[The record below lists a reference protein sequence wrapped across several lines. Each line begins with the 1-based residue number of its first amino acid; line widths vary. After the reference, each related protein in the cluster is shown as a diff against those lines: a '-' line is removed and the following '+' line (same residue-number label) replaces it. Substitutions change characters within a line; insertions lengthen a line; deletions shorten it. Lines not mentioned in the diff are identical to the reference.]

1 MAWSR
6 RPIDKRKL
14 EGIRVPGEGQQ
25 PCDIMFVGERPGM
38 NEVLGG
44 RPFIGASGMELDRY
58 LRMAG
63 INREDCYVTNVV
75 RDWRDGNLEDW
86 EVARDT
92 PDLEAELEACQPKLV
107 CTLGRFAARYFLGD
121 VDVEQVHGLL
131 HVTEKY
137 AVYPC
142 YHPAA
147 GLHSPDT
154 IQFIHS
160 DFEGLKDPWSR
171 ILPQDRLA
179 GKETYGRQ
187 GWPSYYDALAIDT
200 EGFPDNPWCLTFS
213 QQPGVGSIIRAGDA
227 GRLRRIKEY
236 LACCPDPILLHNSM
250 HDIGVL
256 RAMGITI
263 PTGRFVDTM
272 VLAYLLC
279 LEPQGLK
286 ALAYRL
292 AGMEMASYDE
302 VISPGRVSVW
312 EEWIEGARAVADQ
325 MPEPEAELVWDDKAE
340 GWRVKQP
347 QSVGRRI
354 ARMVQD
360 VEKKGILHSGNPSG
374 VDIRKRVDS
383 WEDTGAE
390 ALVEAIGPVPEPTL
404 SDIPKA
410 DAEKYACRDAD
421 ATWRIFPRLMRRVR
435 EQGMEEICRIDH
447 GILPM
452 LERMQSN
459 GLLVDKPHMRMLE
472 ERLTNQM
479 SEVRDQIK
487 EMVGVRINP
496 ASPPQTASL
505 LFRQLKLPSRKT
517 TSTGQDSTQDKVLE
531 GLRGAHPV
539 VPLILDYRELDKAR
553 GSFVR
558 IALSRAGADDRLR
571 CNLRATRVTSG
582 RVAANT
588 PNLMA
593 IPIRSAIGKEIR
605 QGFIAPPGKL
615 LADWDLDQA
624 EMRWMAHDSQ
634 DEGLISIFCGGKL
647 DVHTDTAATMFS
659 KPYADIDKNTERYAA
674 KRVGFGVI
682 TGITGMGLVDQM
694 VLAGAKSPDGDDWT
708 EAECDD
714 LIARWFHARP
724 GVAVYMDRCRAE
736 ARRQG
741 WVADLWGRRRY
752 LPGVWSSVER
762 IREEAC
768 RQSHSHK
775 IQAGAQG
782 YIKVA
787 MAKIWWW
794 LEEVWWP
801 RGGVWAEIEPLLQI
815 HDSLLF
821 ELPDDPEVIAEVD
834 EVVVMELSN
843 ARELL
848 VPMGA
853 KGGRAKNW
861 GDLKD

>member
-1 MAWSR
+1 MVWQGR
-6 RPIDKRKL
+6 KIDTRKL
-14 EGIRVPGEGQQ
+14 EGIRVHGEGPQ
-25 PCDIMFVGERPGM
+25 PCQVMLIGERPGK

-44 RPFIGASGMELDRY
+44 FIGLSGMELDRY

-63 INREDCYVTNVV
+63 IRREDCYVTNIV
-75 RDWRDGNLEDW
+75 RDWRDGDIEDW

-92 PDLEAELEACQPKLV
+92 PDLEEELALCQPKLIV
-107 CTLGRFAARYFLGD
+107 TLGRVAARHFLGD
-121 VDVEQVHGLL
+121 VDMEQVHGLL
-131 HVTEKY
+131 HIRGQR

-142 YHPAA
+142 YHPAM
-147 GLHSPDT
+147 GLHSPDA
-154 IQFIHS
+154 IQFIQA
-160 DFEGLKDPWSR
+160 DFTGLKDPWQR
-171 ILPQDRLA
+171 CLPQDRLA
-179 GKETYGRQ
+179 GKETYGEW
-187 GWPSYYDALAIDT
+187 GWPNRYFDLAIDT
-200 EGFPDNPWCLTFS
+200 EGWEANPWCLTFS
-213 QQPGVGSIIRAGDA
+213 QQPGMGSIIKTGDKE
-227 GRLRRIKEY
+227 GLRRVKEWIVN
-236 LACCPDPILLHNSM
+236 CPDYQVLLHNSM

-256 RAMGITI
+256 RAMDVRI
-263 PTGRFVDTM
+263 PTGRFTDTM

-292 AGMEMASYDE
+292 AGMTMDSYDE
-302 VISPGRVSVW
+302 VISPGREVVW
-312 EEWIEGARAVADQ
+312 EEWLEGAKAVADQ
-325 MPEPEAELVWDDKAE
+325 MPEPDAELVWDDKAE

-347 QSVGRRI
+347 QSIGRRV

-360 VEKKGILHSGNPSG
+360 VQKKGILHYHNPTG
-374 VDIRKRVDS
+374 VDIRKRVES

-390 ALVEAIGPVPEPTL
+390 ALVAAIGGVPEPSL
-404 SDIPKA
+404 SDVPQA
-410 DAEKYACRDAD
+410 QAEHYACRDAD
-421 ATWRIFPRLMRRVR
+421 ATWRIYPQLMARVKN
-435 EQGMEEICRIDH
+435 EGLEEICRIDH

-459 GLLVDKPHMRMLE
+459 GLLVNRPHMEALE
-472 ERLTNQM
+472 TRITAQM
-479 SEVRDQIK
+479 SEVRDQIQ

-496 ASPPQTASL
+496 SSPPQTAAL
-505 LFRQLKLPSRKT
+505 LFKQLKLPSRKT
-517 TSTGQDSTQDKVLE
+517 TSTGMDSTQDKVLE
-531 GLRGAHPV
+531 GLRHSHPV
-539 VPLILDYRELDKAR
+539 VPLILEYRELDKAR

-558 IALSRAGADDRLR
+558 VALTKAGSDDRLR

-582 RVAANT
+582 RIAANT

-593 IPIRSAIGKEIR
+593 IPVRSKIGKEIR
-605 QGFIAPPGKL
+605 QGFIAPKGKV

-634 DEGLISIFCGGKL
+634 DSGLISIFRSGTI
-647 DVHTDTAATMFS
+647 DVHTSTAASMFS

-714 LIARWFHARP
+714 LIARWFSARP

-741 WVADLWGRRRY
+741 WVADLWGRKRY

-801 RGGVWAEIEPLLQI
+801 RGGIWATIEPLLQI

-821 ELPDDPEVIAEVD
+821 ELPDDPKAIAEVD

-861 GDLKD
+861 GDLKG

>member
-1 MAWSR
+1 M
-6 RPIDKRKL
+6 D
-14 EGIRVPGEGQQ
+14 
-25 PCDIMFVGERPGM
+25 M
-38 NEVLGG
+38 
-44 RPFIGASGMELDRY
+44 
-58 LRMAG
+58 
-63 INREDCYVTNVV
+63 
-75 RDWRDGNLEDW
+75 
-86 EVARDT
+86 
-92 PDLEAELEACQPKLV
+92 
-107 CTLGRFAARYFLGD
+107 
-121 VDVEQVHGLL
+121 EQVHGIL
-131 HVTEKY
+131 HITDKFG
-137 AVYPC
+137 AIYPC

-147 GLHSPDT
+147 GLHSAES
-154 IQFIHS
+154 IQFIQS
-160 DFEGLKDPWSR
+160 DFEGLGDPWR
-171 ILPQDRLA
+171 RAKHVDHLV

-200 EGFPDNPWCLTFS
+200 EGWASNPWCLTFS
-213 QQPGVGSIIRAGDA
+213 QQPGCGSIIRVGEER
-227 GRLRRIKEY
+227 RLRRVKEWMVS
-236 LACCPDPILLHNSM
+236 CPDPVILHNSM

-256 RAMGITI
+256 RAMGVTI
-263 PTGRFVDTM
+263 PTGKFIDTM

-292 AGMEMASYDE
+292 AGMTMDSYEE

-312 EEWIEGARAVADQ
+312 EEWIEGAKAIADQ
-325 MPEPEAELVWDDKAE
+325 IPEPEAELVWDDKAE

-347 QSVGRRI
+347 QSVARRI
-354 ARMVQD
+354 ARMVGD
-360 VEKKGILHSGNPSG
+360 VQKKGILHSQNPDG

-383 WEDTGAE
+383 WEDTGAA
-390 ALVEAIGPVPEPTL
+390 ALVAAIGEVPEPSL
-404 SDIPKA
+404 SDIPQA
-410 DAEKYACRDAD
+410 QAEHYACRDAD
-421 ATWRIFPRLMRRVR
+421 ATWRIFPQLMKRVKA
-435 EQGMEEICRIDH
+435 EGLEEVCRIDH

-459 GLLVDKPHMRMLE
+459 GLLVNRQHMLDLE
-472 ERLTNQM
+472 ARLTEEM
-479 SEVRDQIK
+479 GGKRDGIK

-496 ASPPQTASL
+496 SSPPQTAAL
-505 LFRQLKLPSRKT
+505 LFKQLKLPSRKT

-531 GLRGAHPV
+531 GLRTAHPV

-558 IALSRAGADDRLR
+558 VALSRAGADGRLR

-593 IPIRSAIGKEIR
+593 IPVRSAIGKEIR
-605 QGFIAPPGKL
+605 QGFVAPEGKV

-634 DEGLISIFCGGKL
+634 DSGLISIFRSGTI
-647 DVHTDTAATMFS
+647 DVHTSTAASMFS

-714 LIARWFHARP
+714 LIARWFQARP

-801 RGGVWAEIEPLLQI
+801 RGGRWVEIEPLLQI

-821 ELPDDPEVIAEVD
+821 ELPDDEEVTSEVD